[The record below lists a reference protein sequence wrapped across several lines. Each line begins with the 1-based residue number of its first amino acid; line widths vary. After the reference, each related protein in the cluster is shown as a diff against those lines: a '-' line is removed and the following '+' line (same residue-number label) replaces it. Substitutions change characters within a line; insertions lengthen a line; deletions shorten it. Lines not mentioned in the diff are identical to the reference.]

1 MKAGLVGMTYAAM
14 LVVFLAID
22 LLWLGVI
29 ARRFYLN
36 HLGRFF
42 FGTCQLGGGL
52 RLLVV
57 DRTTGF
63 D

>member
-36 HLGRFF
+36 HMGRFF
-42 FGTCQLGGGL
+42 AERVNWAAAFA
-52 RLLVV
+52 
-57 DRTTGF
+57 F
-63 D
+63 